1 MEVITKTLYDNYN
14 DHNYANWTV
23 KNYQQP
29 TIQYTFNE
37 DKHLVELKTYI
48 DSTYSQHY
56 SGKDGEKTQV
66 TKLIMDHATSPDF
79 FTGNIIKYAARYGKK
94 DGYNKKDLLK
104 ILHYGIM
111 LLEYHDTKTKD
122 K

>member
-1 MEVITKTLYDNYN
+1 MMK
-14 DHNYANWTV
+14 
-23 KNYQQP
+23 
-29 TIQYTFNE
+29 YTFNE
-37 DKHLVELKTYI
+37 DKHLLDLARYVK
-48 DSTYSQHY
+48 STYGQHY

-66 TKLIMDHATSPDF
+66 TKLIMDHSDSPDF

-94 DGYNKKDLLK
+94 KGHNKDDLLK

-111 LLEYHDTKTKD
+111 LLEFHNTKITKD